1 MTRLSQKVLSEKELA
16 QLSAD
21 AEVLE
26 RDTKGIKV
34 LRLNDGNILKFFRV
48 KRWWSGACIYPYSAR
63 FCRNAIRLHEKN
75 VRSIEVIAYYKLMSP
90 GLTAVL
96 YRPLLGRTLRD
107 IARISGLQK
116 PLIQSLAKFVF
127 ELHQQGIYFRSLHL
141 GNIVQTPEGNL
152 GLIDIADMQI
162 LPFPLLLSRRLRNF
176 RHLSRLKGDRELFGE
191 KGWDL
196 LLETYTGVSH
206 WPENKC
212 EKFATS
218 ARKIFTIAEIQ

>member
-34 LRLNDGNILKFFRV
+34 LRLKDGNILKFFRV
-48 KRWWSGACIYPYSAR
+48 KRWWSGARIYPYSSR

-75 VRSIEVIAYYKLMSP
+75 VSSIEVIAHYKLMAP

-107 IARISGLQK
+107 IARLDGLQESLVK
-116 PLIQSLAKFVF
+116 SLAEYIF
-127 ELHQQGIYFRSLHL
+127 ELHQKGIYFRSLHL
-141 GNIVQTPEGNL
+141 GNIVQAPEGRL

-196 LLETYTGVSH
+196 LLETYTSVSN
-206 WPENKC
+206 WSENKC
-212 EKFATS
+212 EKFAAS